1 MKSLEHIIR
10 DIREGKCCCEKK
22 KDSLENSIRKVVR
35 KESSYAAKDSKPV
48 DEDVAGMMGSTD
60 GKTYGESSKKVRKE
74 DGDKLPGAED
84 KMDEGISVVNPVP
97 TGNQFKSVRTQT
109 PHIKPPAG
117 PGSHS
122 QAPENVSRQR
132 TFAKERVSQTMGK
145 DLHAEETVE
154 EQALPKSEIDPGIFL
169 DPFAGK
175 ILGGAST
182 KAGKP
187 ARKVEPKPDS
197 TPPTRVPRRDM
208 PKPANEPGKAPTSPV
223 VPKPDFKPFTPPT
236 REKPSTTPANVPA
249 PATPKEAPKA
259 PVTPKVEPAKPAPAM
274 PTPAAPKEAPK
285 EEPKTKPVP
294 AETPAAAPA
303 PATQPQPSAAP
314 ETKTPSQPAAATT
327 PATAAQPSISTAA
340 KTAAGGATAAA
351 LTKALS
357 PKGRGGMPSISGG
370 MPVLDPTSHG
380 AKASPHK
387 AGTRLHRARKL
398 GEETRKEIEN
408 MPRKGDRKSIDYVGR
423 KEDNLKTSKEK
434 TSRLAIIKN
443 VIDEAKKIQKE
454 DGAPKLDKPTKVYNI
469 NKDDVLIINP
479 DLNKNTLDTKEQ

>member
-145 DLHAEETVE
+145 DLHAEETVDE
-154 EQALPKSEIDPGIFL
+154 AAELLAWPAALATGAAIAGGTAAWQ
-169 DPFAGK
+169 AGK
-175 ILGGAST
+175 SLPGVVKGAKKGVESLSSKIDSVINPDPEKL
-182 KAGKP
+182 KAAQEKL
-187 ARKVEPKPDS
+187 
-197 TPPTRVPRRDM
+197 
-208 PKPANEPGKAPTSPV
+208 KAA
-223 VPKPDFKPFTPPT
+223 D
-236 REKPSTTPANVPA
+236 A
-249 PATPKEAPKA
+249 
-259 PVTPKVEPAKPAPAM
+259 AK
-274 PTPAAPKEAPK
+274 AAPKMDVAPDVTKKPAEAP
-285 EEPKTKPVP
+285 PVELP
-294 AETPAAAPA
+294 TTTAAPA
-303 PATQPQPSAAP
+303 PAKVGKDTTAAP
-314 ETKTPSQPAAATT
+314 
-327 PATAAQPSISTAA
+327 PATNVGAQTKAPPATKPVADTVAKPASTAGTEVKPAETTSTQSKAETAA
-340 KTAAGGATAAA
+340 KAATAAA
-351 LTKALS
+351 LASALS
-357 PKGRGGMPSISGG
+357 PKGRGSIPGG
-370 MPVLDPTSHG
+370 GGAAVLDPTSHG
-380 AKASPHK
+380 AKAIPHK
-387 AGTRLHRARKL
+387 AGTKFHRARKL

-469 NKDDVLIINP
+469 NKDDVLIVNP
-479 DLNKNTLDTKEQ
+479 DLNKNSLDTKNQ